1 MKYAG
6 WILPGQAELRNK
18 ENVFA
23 SLRARKTRQARKDRS
38 KASPSVNS
46 GKILPKSYE
55 TGERF
60 GHHLAYLAVFA
71 FLALLLSRVFLQDP
85 VSPVS
90 RLSSTTP
97 PGPQSG
103 TFFPNLCPVL
113 PSVPD
118 LSFGKTR
125 LNYPEIKTNLYLS
138 VVA

>member
-1 MKYAG
+1 MNAYGYGFSALT
-6 WILPGQAELRNK
+6 LPGQGELRNK

-71 FLALLLSRVFLQDP
+71 FLALLLSRVFRQDP
-85 VSPVS
+85 VSPDLAS
-90 RLSSTTP
+90 RPSRASVQPHRQVPKVVL
-97 PGPQSG
+97 
-103 TFFPNLCPVL
+103 FFPICVL
-113 PSVPD
+113 
-118 LSFGKTR
+118 
-125 LNYPEIKTNLYLS
+125 YYLVS
-138 VVA
+138 QT